1 MKLVLAI
8 SLLGLALAGHSAEE
22 WKSRTIYQVLTDRFA
37 RNDGDTSI
45 CYNLANYCGGG
56 FVGLM
61 NNLDYIQ
68 NMGFDAI
75 WISPIVKN
83 TPGGYH
89 GYWTLDFYGI
99 NSHFGTE
106 QDLANLI
113 SEMHRRDMWV
123 MLDVVAN
130 HVGPIG
136 TSLSNV
142 GEINPFNQKSY
153 YHPYCK
159 INWDSKYSIE
169 NCWLADL
176 PDLDQ
181 SNNFV
186 RENLLKWISEIVTK
200 HNIDGIRIDTCE
212 EVPQWFWKQFNSSA
226 GVFTICEVANG
237 SVELNAGYQSAVD
250 ATLNYPLFY
259 VLRNLFQKDN
269 SFYNA
274 VNFMHQSKNSYQDIN
289 TLGNFV
295 DNHDQYRF
303 LYDYLKY
310 NRFKNALAFTMTW
323 PGIPIVYYGDEQ
335 GYDGGKTP
343 NNREILWTNLNNTS
357 SEMYQFVSKIVHFRK
372 EMELWKYDFVD
383 RYHAD
388 NFYCFSRG
396 KALMAFSNTDSNIHY
411 TVSYHPYKVG
421 DVICNIFYATDCVT
435 VTTEGVPVYLD
446 QGEVKLYKPKAS
458 SVVSA

>member
-1 MKLVLAI
+1 MKFLLAI
-8 SLLGLALAGHSAEE
+8 SLIGLALAGHSAEE
-22 WKSRTIYQVLTDRFA
+22 WKSRNIYQLLTDRFA
-37 RNDGDTSI
+37 RNDGSTSG
-45 CYNLANYCGGG
+45 CSNLGNYCGGG

-89 GYWTLDFYGI
+89 GYWAEDFYEI

-106 QDLANLI
+106 QDFVNLI
-113 SEMHRRDMWV
+113 TEMHKRDMWV
-123 MLDVVAN
+123 MVDVVAN
-130 HVGPIG
+130 HIGPIG
-136 TSLSNV
+136 TSLNKV

-153 YHPYCK
+153 YHSYCS
-159 INWDSKYSIE
+159 INWSNQWSIE

-181 SNNFV
+181 SNDFV
-186 RENLLKWISEIVTK
+186 RKGLLDWISNLVTK
-200 HNIDGIRIDTCE
+200 YNVDGIRIDTCE
-212 EVPQWFWKQFNSSA
+212 EVPKWFWSQFNDAA
-226 GVFTICEVANG
+226 GVFTICEVDNG
-237 SVELNAGYQSAVD
+237 SIDLNAGYQGSVD
-250 ATLNYPLFY
+250 ATLNYPLFW
-259 VLRNLFQKDN
+259 LIKNLFQN
-269 SFYNA
+269 GQSFYNA
-274 VNFMHQSKNSYQDIN
+274 VNFMQQEKNSFKDI
-289 TLGNFV
+289 TVLGNFV
-295 DNHDQYRF
+295 DNHDNARF
-303 LYDYLKY
+303 LHNYVKY
-310 NRFKNALAFTMTW
+310 NRFKNALAFSVTW

-335 GYDGGKTP
+335 GYAGGNDP
-343 NNREILWTNLNNTS
+343 NNREILWPNLGNTD
-357 SEMYQFVSKIVHFRK
+357 SEMYQFVSKIIHFRK

-421 DVICNIFYATDCVT
+421 DVICNIFYAADCVT